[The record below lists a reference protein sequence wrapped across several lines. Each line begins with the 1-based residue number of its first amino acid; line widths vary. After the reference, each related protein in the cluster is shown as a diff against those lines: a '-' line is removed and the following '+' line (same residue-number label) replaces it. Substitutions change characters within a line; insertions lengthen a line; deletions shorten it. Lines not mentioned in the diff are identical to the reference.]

1 MKYEIGT
8 RIRYFRE
15 LRGLNQ
21 KELASRIGVSNSR
34 ISNWE
39 QGINR
44 PDADT
49 LVLLCQVLEVS
60 ADELLDMNVAN
71 MRLTSDERQVIIHY
85 RNKPNLQQAVRILL
99 GMEGDV

>member
-1 MKYEIGT
+1 MKYELGA

-15 LRGLNQ
+15 LRGFSQ
-21 KELASRIGVSNSR
+21 KELSKCINVSNSR

-39 QGINR
+39 QGMNR

-49 LVLLCQVLEVS
+49 LILLCQALEVS

-71 MRLTSDERQVIIHY
+71 MRLTADE
-85 RNKPNLQQAVRILL
+85 QQLITH
-99 GMEGDV
+99 